1 MKTLQ
6 VFLVML
12 LVVTTVNAQKPTSTR
27 SGVPITLSLFSESI
41 SLPTLKHIQA
51 GGLGVKIGTELYY
64 RNRPGSQLIQTL
76 NVGYYRHPKV
86 QTGFFV
92 NSEFGFR
99 KYFGSLYADA
109 FLGGGVLLLRPVSPS
124 YTQDS
129 NTGEYR
135 KAPATQIKFMPTV
148 NAGLGYRF
156 GNRTTVFT
164 RYELFGEMPFREI
177 LLPHQALHLGARLV
191 LR

>member
-1 MKTLQ
+1 MKTVQ

-12 LVVTTVNAQKPTSTR
+12 LVVTTVNAQKPNPTR
-27 SGVPITLSLFSESI
+27 SGLPITLSLFSESI
-41 SLPTLKHIQA
+41 SLPTFKHIQT
-51 GGLGVKIGTELYY
+51 GGIGIKIGTELYY

-76 NVGYYRHPKV
+76 NVGYYHHPRV

-99 KYFGSLYADA
+99 KYVGSLYVDA
-109 FLGGGVLLLRPVSPS
+109 FLGGGTLLVRPVSPS

-129 NTGEYR
+129 NSGEYR
-135 KAPATQIKFMPTV
+135 KAPATQLKFMPTIS
-148 NAGLGYRF
+148 AGLGYRF
-156 GNRTTVFT
+156 HHRTTVFT

-177 LLPHQALHLGARLV
+177 LLPHQALHLGTRFLFN
-191 LR
+191 